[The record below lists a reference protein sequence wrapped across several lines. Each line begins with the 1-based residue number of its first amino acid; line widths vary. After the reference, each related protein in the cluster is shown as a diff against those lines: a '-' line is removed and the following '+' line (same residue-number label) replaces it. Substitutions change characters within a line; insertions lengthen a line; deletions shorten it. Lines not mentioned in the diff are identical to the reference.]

1 MHIRLRPEYTKG
13 EEEDKV
19 GAVLEKP
26 SITQDQMVP
35 ASTAAR
41 DFRAMRKKAQDMP
54 LFILER
60 GRIDAVLLGY
70 DQYERMYMRLREL
83 ETELLVQQRSQE
95 LHDNPGI
102 AVPWRE
108 VRRTGGK

>member
-1 MHIRLRPEYTKG
+1 MG
-13 EEEDKV
+13 V
-19 GAVLEKP
+19 VLEKP
-26 SITQDQMVP
+26 SITQDQMIP

-70 DQYERMYMRLREL
+70 GQYEQMYMRLQEL
-83 ETELLVQQRSQE
+83 ETELQVQQRSQE
-95 LHDNPGI
+95 LHNNPDL
-102 AVPWRE
+102 AVPWRK
-108 VRRTGGK
+108 VRRTGRK

>member
-1 MHIRLRPEYTKG
+1 M
-13 EEEDKV
+13 

-35 ASTAAR
+35 ASMVAR
-41 DFRAMRKKAQDMP
+41 EFSAMRKKAQDMP

-70 DQYERMYMRLREL
+70 NQYERMYMRLREL
-83 ETELLVQQRSQE
+83 ETELLVHQRSQE

-102 AVPWRE
+102 AVSWRK
-108 VRRTGGK
+108 VRRTGRK